1 MRVPFLVI
9 IALFLFTV
17 YACSKSETSD
27 GIKPEDKTKAAAMIT
42 FLEKNPFQLKKY
54 YSETPID
61 YIDTDQ
67 VVKAETDLW
76 QYVSRW
82 LPDDQY
88 VFNTNGTV
96 AIMQNAILFP
106 TDSSPTL
113 SRQYSVKADKKGVAF
128 DFVGH
133 EYQDLKYRLIMF
145 NDTLLKVSASWNGK
159 TVISEF
165 NTIK

>member
-1 MRVPFLVI
+1 MRVPLL
-9 IALFLFTV
+9 IATLFLFTIFS
-17 YACSKSETSD
+17 CSKSETSD
-27 GIKPEDKTKAAAMIT
+27 GISPEDKTKAAAMIT
-42 FLEKNPFQLKKY
+42 FLEGNKFQLKKY

-76 QYVSRW
+76 QYVSPW
-82 LPDDQY
+82 LHDDDY
-88 VFNTNGTV
+88 VFNSNGTV
-96 AIMQNAILFP
+96 SIVQNTVLFP
-106 TDSSPTL
+106 TDNSATL
-113 SRQYSVKADKKGVAF
+113 SRQYSVQADKNGVAF

-133 EYQDLKYRLIMF
+133 EYQALKYRLIMF

-165 NTIK
+165 NTIN